1 MKYVIG
7 FIVCILVLITALYV
21 ILGFWGIEMF
31 DSEHLVNTYKTI
43 GIVIVVALFLIMTV
57 SFFFKRDHKGYD
69 TTKGNIA
76 HPKK

>member
-7 FIVCILVLITALYV
+7 FIVCMLLIISSLYV
-21 ILGFWGIEMF
+21 VLGFWGIALF
-31 DSEHLVNTYKTI
+31 DEQYLTNTYKTL
-43 GIVIVVALFLIMTV
+43 GVVAIVSVLVVLIV
-57 SFFFKRDHKGYD
+57 SFFFKNGHKGYD